1 LRIGG
6 FGAKLAPIWNEYG
19 CAGVYIEEKKRQARG
34 VLCTGNLK
42 PMKGFK
48 PFINVGNTATHF
60 WKDEKLSPLFRTR
73 KIERA
78 QREQ

>member
-19 CAGVYIEEKKRQARG
+19 CTGVYIEEEKKRQARR

-48 PFINVGNTATHF
+48 PFQINVGNTATYL
-60 WKDEKLSPLFRTR
+60 WKDKKLAKAFSTFSNS
-73 KIERA
+73 EN
-78 QREQ
+78 